1 MGKRRNK
8 NKANREDFAVFS
20 SVSHKTVV
28 EVGSDDSDDASCVTH
43 LIRDYDTHSADEED
57 LNDTVTTSD
66 QLDGFLDKATNK
78 NISIRFAAMGN
89 IKTLLT
95 EKYIALD
102 LEKWTTTL
110 IYITDKALRKTDKE
124 AKIAASLSI
133 LISIQ
138 LGEKVAS
145 EMEPVVSLLC
155 QLCSDPA
162 RNIQLRSHCARS
174 VALCTFLCL
183 EQPTSILS
191 SVATLR
197 SIWVT
202 AKSSAASVELFCA
215 ALSGWSLLIHQGG
228 PEALRLALLDE
239 PKLSTFLD
247 GIHLEMRLSAGKAL
261 AVLHEAAVM
270 TFGDKY
276 RFPNQQHLLDIFA
289 NLTTDS
295 LKSRAK
301 KDRKIQRFTFR
312 QMYASI
318 KEQEAP
324 IFDVRFGDETLSI
337 NSCRKKLLYE
347 FICDVLHGS
356 IISHLKMNAILRE
369 QFDLKPA
376 IEIFPMKM
384 EKLRRVAIQNA
395 INKTRDLQR
404 LKQRDKRTVY

>member
-8 NKANREDFAVFS
+8 NKADREDFAVFS

-28 EVGSDDSDDASCVTH
+28 EVGSDGSDDASCVTH
-43 LIRDYDTHSADEED
+43 LIRDYDTRSADEED
-57 LNDTVTTSD
+57 FSDTVTTSD

-102 LEKWTTTL
+102 LEKWTATL

-183 EQPTSILS
+183 EQPTSILA

-202 AKSSAASVELFCA
+202 AKSNAASVGLFCA
-215 ALSGWSLLIHQGG
+215 ALSGWSLLIHQ
-228 PEALRLALLDE
+228 
-239 PKLSTFLD
+239 
-247 GIHLEMRLSAGKAL
+247 
-261 AVLHEAAVM
+261 
-270 TFGDKY
+270 
-276 RFPNQQHLLDIFA
+276 
-289 NLTTDS
+289 
-295 LKSRAK
+295 
-301 KDRKIQRFTFR
+301 
-312 QMYASI
+312 
-318 KEQEAP
+318 
-324 IFDVRFGDETLSI
+324 VRI
-337 NSCRKKLLYE
+337 RY
-347 FICDVLHGS
+347 
-356 IISHLKMNAILRE
+356 
-369 QFDLKPA
+369 
-376 IEIFPMKM
+376 
-384 EKLRRVAIQNA
+384 
-395 INKTRDLQR
+395 
-404 LKQRDKRTVY
+404 

>member
-8 NKANREDFAVFS
+8 NKADRDFAVFS

-28 EVGSDDSDDASCVTH
+28 EVGSDDSDNASCVTH
-43 LIRDYDTHSADEED
+43 LTLDYDTRSADEED
-57 LNDTVTTSD
+57 LSDTVTPSD

-95 EKYIALD
+95 EKYIAVD
-102 LEKWTTTL
+102 LEKWTATL

-138 LGEKVAS
+138 LGEKIAS

-155 QLCSDPA
+155 QLCTDPA
-162 RNIQLRSHCARS
+162 RNIQLRSHCACS

-183 EQPTSILS
+183 EQPTSILAS
-191 SVATLR
+191 IATLR

-228 PEALRLALLDE
+228 REALRVALLDE

-289 NLTTDS
+289 NLITDS

-301 KDRKIQRFTFR
+301 KDRKVQKFTFR

-347 FICDVLHGS
+347 FICDALHGS

-369 QFDLKPA
+369 QFDLRPT
-376 IEIFPMKM
+376 IEIFPVKM